1 MAGTRALGKSGIS
14 TIPLMLG
21 GNVFGWTADRAA
33 SFAVLDRFVERGG
46 TLIDTAD
53 VYSEW
58 IPGHRGGESERMIG
72 EWLHARGRRDD
83 VQIATKV
90 GMLEIDGQRGLRPD
104 HVARAVDAS
113 LKRLQTDYIDLY
125 FSHRDDPE
133 TPLADALGAFGRAIE
148 AGKVRAIGAS
158 NFTADRLA
166 DALATSDAHG
176 LPRYTVLEPHY
187 NLIERNLFEPEL
199 QPLAT
204 KEDIG
209 VVPFFALARGFLSGK
224 YRSAADAAKSPR
236 GSQNVKFLEGK
247 GGQVLEALDAVSAE
261 TGAPQAAIAIAWL
274 AAKPGVTAPIAS
286 ATSVAQ
292 LDQLLDALD
301 LELSADQMARLDAAG
316 A

>member
-1 MAGTRALGKSGIS
+1 MAETRALGTSGIR

-21 GNVFGWTADRAA
+21 GNVFGWTADRAK

-58 IPGHRGGESERMIG
+58 IPGHHGGESERMIG
-72 EWLHARGRRDD
+72 EWLRARGRRDD

-90 GMLEIDGQRGLRPD
+90 GTLEIDGHKGLRPD
-104 HVARAVDAS
+104 HVARAIDAS
-113 LKRLQTDYIDLY
+113 LERLGTDYVDLY
-125 FSHRDDPE
+125 FAHRDDPDVPQAE
-133 TPLADALGAFGRAIE
+133 ALGAFAKAIE

-166 DALATSDAHG
+166 SALAVSDAQG

-187 NLIERNLFEPEL
+187 NLIERVQFESEL
-199 QPLAT
+199 QPLALS
-204 KEDIG
+204 EDIG
-209 VVPFFALARGFLSGK
+209 VVPYFALARGFLSGK

-236 GSQNVKFLEGK
+236 GQQNVKFLEGR
-247 GGQVLEALDAVSAE
+247 GAQVLAALDTVAAE
-261 TGAPQAAIAIAWL
+261 TGAPHAAIAIAWL
-274 AAKPGVTAPIAS
+274 AGRPGVTAPIAS
-286 ATSVAQ
+286 ATSVEQ

-301 LELSADQMARLDAAG
+301 LELSAAQIARLDAAG